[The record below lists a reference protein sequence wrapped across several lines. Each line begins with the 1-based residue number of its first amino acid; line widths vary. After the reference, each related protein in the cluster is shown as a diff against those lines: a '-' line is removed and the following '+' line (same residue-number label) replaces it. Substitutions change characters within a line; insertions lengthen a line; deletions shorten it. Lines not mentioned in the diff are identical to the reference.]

1 MGGAQGAAGGAGA
14 SAAAR
19 GGSAGEAPP
28 FGSSARGGPAGP
40 GGGRGDAPFPSPPAG
55 DARTGGLSQAVDGL
69 REMMHS
75 GRFAAQDVVEI
86 GARRSGLARSV
97 CSDADLLAKIRDPSV
112 QLRDIGLLTA
122 GRARGGD
129 LAFVVRRET
138 MLLKLFE
145 VKALVTSDTCLLLDG
160 GRPHVEE
167 VALAIQRSVLRGTSG
182 PPPPRDGAADRGAP
196 APPQSALPREAA
208 AAGGP
213 GGAVDGASAPSAGVL
228 ASSARE
234 EPFELRAV
242 DALMAMSIERLY
254 HSTGQL
260 GILVDVVLRDLEDD
274 PDQEGLR
281 KIIPLKQRVES
292 LRQQARAMDALV
304 TKVLDDDEEM
314 AAMNLTWVRDHR
326 GQTPPLGLHVEV
338 EAVLESARREV
349 QTIRRELAEINERID
364 DNREVVNISL
374 DSQRNRL
381 LRTNL
386 EISIAALAIAAMN
399 LPAAALGMNVPTGL
413 EESGSAF
420 GSVLMGMG
428 FAATSIYAFTALY
441 RVGFMD
447 SHAQK
452 IKEHRALVRVLG
464 SMDDVERVFYSIASK
479 EGVSPREFRE
489 ALNAATGKRF
499 TEEDMALI
507 SRAYDDDGDAQLQL
521 NTYRRIVDMRR
532 RREGASLSAAEEA
545 GGAGAAGTGP
555 PAEAGARARPK

>member
-1 MGGAQGAAGGAGA
+1 M
-14 SAAAR
+14 
-19 GGSAGEAPP
+19 
-28 FGSSARGGPAGP
+28 
-40 GGGRGDAPFPSPPAG
+40 
-55 DARTGGLSQAVDGL
+55 
-69 REMMHS
+69 S
-75 GRFAAQDVVEI
+75 G
-86 GARRSGLARSV
+86 
-97 CSDADLLAKIRDPSV
+97 
-112 QLRDIGLLTA
+112 
-122 GRARGGD
+122 
-129 LAFVVRRET
+129 
-138 MLLKLFE
+138 ML
-145 VKALVTSDTCLLLDG
+145 
-160 GRPHVEE
+160 
-167 VALAIQRSVLRGTSG
+167 
-182 PPPPRDGAADRGAP
+182 
-196 APPQSALPREAA
+196 
-208 AAGGP
+208 
-213 GGAVDGASAPSAGVL
+213 AGV
-228 ASSARE
+228 ARE

-242 DALMAMSIERLY
+242 DALVAMSIERLY

-314 AAMNLTWVRDHR
+314 AAMNLTWVQRNPGR
-326 GQTPPLGLHVEV
+326 TPPLGLHVEV

-349 QTIRRELAEINERID
+349 QAIRRELAEINERID

-374 DSQRNRL
+374 DSQRNRI

-386 EISIAALAIAAMN
+386 EISIAALALAAMN

-413 EESGSAF
+413 EESHSAF

-428 FAATSIYAFTALY
+428 FAATSIYAFIALY
-441 RVGFMD
+441 RVGFLD

-464 SMDDVERVFYSIASK
+464 SMDEVEKVFYSIASK
-479 EGVSPREFRE
+479 GGVSPQEFRD
-489 ALNAATGKRF
+489 ALTAATGKQF

-532 RREGASLSAAEEA
+532 RREGGGDA
-545 GGAGAAGTGP
+545 GGPVGGGRGPAPGAGRAPDDSEAP
-555 PAEAGARARPK
+555 PPPPHPRGDKK

>member
-1 MGGAQGAAGGAGA
+1 
-14 SAAAR
+14 
-19 GGSAGEAPP
+19 
-28 FGSSARGGPAGP
+28 
-40 GGGRGDAPFPSPPAG
+40 
-55 DARTGGLSQAVDGL
+55 
-69 REMMHS
+69 MHS

-97 CSDADLLAKIRDPSV
+97 CSDADLLAKVRDPSV

-167 VALAIQRSVLRGTSG
+167 VALAIQRSVLRGTTG
-182 PPPPRDGAADRGAP
+182 PPPPLDGAADRGAP
-196 APPQSALPREAA
+196 PPLPAPPPVAGKGLSGGPDGALGGAA
-208 AAGGP
+208 AP
-213 GGAVDGASAPSAGVL
+213 NSGVL
-228 ASSARE
+228 GSSARE

-314 AAMNLTWVRDHR
+314 AAMNLTWVRHHR
-326 GQTPPLGLHVEV
+326 GQIPPLGLHVEV

-386 EISIAALAIAAMN
+386 EISIAALALAAMN

-413 EESGSAF
+413 EESSSAF
-420 GSVLMGMG
+420 GAVLMGMS
-428 FAATSIYAFTALY
+428 FAATSIYAFITLY
-441 RVGFMD
+441 RVGFLD

-464 SMDDVERVFYSIASK
+464 SMDEVERVFYSIASK

-532 RREGASLSAAEEA
+532 RREVASFSAAGEA
-545 GGAGAAGTGP
+545 GGAGATGTGP
-555 PAEAGARARPK
+555 PAEEGAGAGRK